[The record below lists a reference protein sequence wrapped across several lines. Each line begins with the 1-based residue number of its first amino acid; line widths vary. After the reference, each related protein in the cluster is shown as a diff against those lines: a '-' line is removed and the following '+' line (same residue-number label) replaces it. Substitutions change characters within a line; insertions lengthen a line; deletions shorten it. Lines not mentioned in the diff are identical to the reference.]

1 MPITKQ
7 GTRVYRSG
15 QQVKKPKVK
24 PVPTLAPRRD
34 PMIWALFGPNYKPAG
49 AKS

>member
-1 MPITKQ
+1 METKSKL
-7 GTRVYRSG
+7 YRNA
-15 QQVKKPKVK
+15 VLLKTKKPKAK